1 MSWVVVGV
9 GVSLADAVSVAIT
22 LRDVTQGS
30 AGCRVQRVVLPGG
43 EPTWTV
49 LGADHRP
56 VGPAE
61 EYLEFLRVQ
70 AVSPNTVKSY
80 AQGLA
85 LWWQY
90 LTAFGLSWDRLGLDD
105 EGGFLA
111 WLRTGDGPDVVSI
124 EPRPARFA
132 ESTIA
137 LRLRAVMS
145 CYDFHQLNGV
155 GLGGDLTRLVARRG
169 AAYRPLLEHVARRR
183 GRREAVA
190 GLGAQPV
197 PVGAT
202 GRDGRLLQGSAG
214 EWGSDSGAFPLLTS

>member
-1 MSWVVVGV
+1 
-9 GVSLADAVSVAIT
+9 VSLADAVSVVTT

-56 VGPAE
+56 IGPAE

-105 EGGFLA
+105 VGGFLA
-111 WLRTGDGPDVVSI
+111 WLRTGDGPDLVSI

-169 AAYRPLLEHVARRR
+169 AAYRPLLEHVARRGGGGKRWCGSVVR
-183 GRREAVA
+183 GRRW
-190 GLGAQPV
+190 
-197 PVGAT
+197 
-202 GRDGRLLQGSAG
+202 RRR
-214 EWGSDSGAFPLLTS
+214 

>member
-70 AVSPNTVKSY
+70 AVSSTGFDGDVDLPRSRVLS
-80 AQGLA
+80 GVV
-85 LWWQY
+85 WWCWASNS
-90 LTAFGLSWDRLGLDD
+90 T
-105 EGGFLA
+105 GG
-111 WLRTGDGPDVVSI
+111 T
-124 EPRPARFA
+124 RPI
-132 ESTIA
+132 S
-137 LRLRAVMS
+137 
-145 CYDFHQLNGV
+145 Q
-155 GLGGDLTRLVARRG
+155 
-169 AAYRPLLEHVARRR
+169 
-183 GRREAVA
+183 
-190 GLGAQPV
+190 
-197 PVGAT
+197 
-202 GRDGRLLQGSAG
+202 
-214 EWGSDSGAFPLLTS
+214 